1 MAELDDRVRR
11 AIDAIRVHVR
21 SETDFG
27 LDALE
32 RAPPRV
38 APATNPTPAAA
49 PSPANATSSKSTTS
63 ATPIESPSHR
73 STPSERPTQAS
84 PPPNS
89 NPPGPSGD
97 TKVPAFVPRV
107 AALSA
112 RLGSAEARAEL
123 DRLEADVAACT
134 LCKLHSTRT
143 LTVPGEGNANPDLLF
158 IGEGPGEEEDRSGR
172 PFVGRAGELLTK
184 IIGAMGFSRET
195 VHIANIVKCRPPG
208 NRVPEPDEIA
218 ACQPYLMRQIALLKP
233 KLICTL
239 GLPATRTILGITQGI
254 KAVRGREFVWNGVP
268 VIPTFHPAYLL
279 RNPDDKPLV
288 WQDAQTIVRRL
299 VQLGAT
305 VPFPDALKK
314 FKDPP
319 PEPTA

>member
-1 MAELDDRVRR
+1 MPEPDDRVRR

-27 LDALE
+27 LDAIE
-32 RAPPRV
+32 RAPPRA
-38 APATNPTPAAA
+38 APAASSATGGT
-49 PSPANATSSKSTTS
+49 PSPANADSSKAAIPT
-63 ATPIESPSHR
+63 AAIESPSAR
-73 STPSERPTQAS
+73 ATSSERPTPATTRSDPS
-84 PPPNS
+84 PL
-89 NPPGPSGD
+89 GPSVGAR
-97 TKVPAFVPRV
+97 TPAFVPRV
-107 AALSA
+107 APLGA

-218 ACQPYLMRQIALLKP
+218 ACQPHLLRQIALLKP

-254 KAVRGREFVWNGVP
+254 KAVRGREFVWNDVP

-305 VPFPDALKK
+305 IPFPEALKK

>member
-1 MAELDDRVRR
+1 MAESDDRVRR

-21 SETDFG
+21 SESDFG
-27 LDALE
+27 SDAIE
-32 RAPPRV
+32 RAAPRPAPMASTATVV
-38 APATNPTPAAA
+38 AASPETTITNEPTAPLA
-49 PSPANATSSKSTTS
+49 PSRVPAPSNEPVATSS
-63 ATPIESPSHR
+63 APARPAVDAR
-73 STPSERPTQAS
+73 S
-84 PPPNS
+84 
-89 NPPGPSGD
+89 
-97 TKVPAFVPRV
+97 PAFVPRV
-107 AALSA
+107 APLGA

-134 LCKLHSTRT
+134 LCKLHATRT
-143 LTVPGEGNANPDLLF
+143 CTVPGEGNASPDLLF

-218 ACQPYLMRQIALLKP
+218 ACQPYLMRQIVLLKP

-254 KAVRGREFVWNGVP
+254 KAVRGREFVWTDIP

-299 VQLGAT
+299 VQLGASI
-305 VPFPDALKK
+305 PNPDALKK

-319 PEPTA
+319 PEPSA

>member
-1 MAELDDRVRR
+1 MTEHDDRVSR
-11 AIDAIRVHVR
+11 ALDAIRVHLR
-21 SETDFG
+21 SEAEFG
-27 LDALE
+27 LEALSRAARSPAPVE
-32 RAPPRV
+32 TRTVPPVEPRIEPRVEPRTETPADSRTAPPA
-38 APATNPTPAAA
+38 APARPVESPTPRPTSVAAAAA
-49 PSPANATSSKSTTS
+49 P
-63 ATPIESPSHR
+63 R
-73 STPSERPTQAS
+73 S
-84 PPPNS
+84 
-89 NPPGPSGD
+89 D
-97 TKVPAFVPRV
+97 FVPRV
-107 AALSA
+107 APLRE
-112 RLGSAEARAEL
+112 RLGSADARAAL
-123 DRLEADVAACT
+123 DALEADVAACT
-134 LCKLHSTRT
+134 RCKLHATRT
-143 LTVPGEGNANPDLLF
+143 CTVPGEGHANPDLLF

-218 ACQPYLMRQIALLKP
+218 ACQPYLTRQIELLKP

-254 KAVRGREFVWNGVP
+254 KAARGREFVWNGIP

-299 VQLGAT
+299 IGLGAT
-305 VPFPDALKK
+305 LPNPDALKK

-319 PEPTA
+319 PDAAP